1 MNNYLKS
8 LPKKRMGAAALL
20 LDNKG
25 RILMLKPSYKDH
37 WTIPGG
43 VIEKDESPK
52 EGCNR
57 EIEEEIGIKVR
68 VKKLLAVN
76 YNTASAERD
85 ENLQWIFYGGIFR
98 PSQVAKIRIDD
109 KEIIQFK
116 FVDLD
121 AALEIIEPGMR
132 DKLPLY
138 KRVLQASGAVYLE
151 NWLEVF

>member
-1 MNNYLKS
+1 MNDYLKS

-43 VIEKDESPK
+43 VVEKDESPK

-68 VKKLLAVN
+68 VKKLLAVS
-76 YNTASAERD
+76 YNTATADKD
-85 ENLQWIFYGGIFR
+85 ENLQWIFYGGILQ
-98 PSQVAKIRIDD
+98 PSQVAQIRIDG

-116 FVDLD
+116 FVDSD

-132 DKLPLY
+132 EKLTLY
-138 KRVLQASGAVYLE
+138 KRLLRDSGAIYLE
-151 NWLEVF
+151 NWSEVF

>member
-1 MNNYLKS
+1 
-8 LPKKRMGAAALL
+8 MGTGALL
-20 LDNKG
+20 LDSVG

-43 VIEKDESPK
+43 VVEKDESPK
-52 EGCNR
+52 DGCNR

-68 VKKLLAVN
+68 VEKLLAVN
-76 YNTASAERD
+76 YNTATANKD
-85 ENLQWIFYGGIFR
+85 ENLQWLFYGGVLR
-98 PSQVAKIRIDD
+98 PSQVAKIKIDG

-121 AALEIIEPGMR
+121 AALEIIEQGMR

-138 KRVLQASGAVYLE
+138 KRILQSPGTVYLE
-151 NWLEVF
+151 NWSEVL